1 MSSSTPG
8 SWIQINVTFRFM
20 VVLYRDAGYF
30 LFKVE
35 MKKLLSRHNQPDLG
49 SACFH
54 TESIGLKVELQF

>member
-1 MSSSTPG
+1 
-8 SWIQINVTFRFM
+8 M